1 MKRYEFKVVT
11 IDRTEVRTPESKE
24 LAKLNDLGNEG
35 WRVVVVRDDPQ
46 HNRDI
51 ILLMERERD

>member
-1 MKRYEFKVVT
+1 MKRYEFKIVT
-11 IDRTEVRTPESKE
+11 IDRIEVRTPESKE
-24 LAKLNDLGNEG
+24 LAKLNGLGNEG
-35 WRVVVVRDDPQ
+35 WRVVVVRDDLQ